1 MKRLTPA
8 HPGAILLQEFI
19 EPLGL
24 SQYRVAREAGIP
36 QPTLTQVVK
45 GRRSLSVENALRLSR
60 YFGTTAEFW
69 LNLQTDYELR
79 LARRAKLKLIE
90 KQVRPLKRAA

>member
-24 SQYRVAREAGIP
+24 SQYRVAKEAGIP